1 MPNVRIELITKNIN
15 RETIYN
21 RSYYINI
28 DDSLTIG
35 ELKENFI
42 NKYLRD
48 RGINPD
54 GKILLTENIVIKDFD
69 QVDLNDGS
77 IIRDFSH
84 PGYYR
89 NTFYLDY
96 REPLY
101 RNDRINYNYIQPRR
115 NEIINNYIAQE
126 RHTPEP
132 VVVNQNRDII
142 QPRRNEIINNYR
154 GQERQTPVPVVNQNR
169 DMETMFEDASQGLL
183 QQQQQSRQVAE
194 ITAGLEAQIAQ
205 IREKSRLGL
214 LNPKLEVVKRRIQ
227 LYNSNQVPNEFRC
240 PITLEIMEDPVITAD
255 GHTFERNAILM
266 WFQNGRN
273 LISPKTN
280 QRLRHGNLIP
290 NIALRNRIQ
299 DWIKGFKEEMSGG
312 FNF

>member
-1 MPNVRIELITKNIN
+1 MPNVRITLVTKNIN

-21 RSYYINI
+21 RTYYINM

-35 ELKENFI
+35 ELKVNFI
-42 NKYLRD
+42 NKYLED
-48 RGINPD
+48 RNINPD

-69 QVDLNDGS
+69 QEDLNDGG

-115 NEIINNYIAQE
+115 NEIINNYRAQE

-142 QPRRNEIINNYR
+142 QQPINNYR

-169 DMETMFEDASQGLL
+169 DMETMFEDVSQGLQ
-183 QQQQQSRQVAE
+183 QQQQQSRQASE
-194 ITAGLEAQIAQ
+194 ITAKLEAQIAQ

-255 GHTFERNAILM
+255 GHTFEKNAILM

-299 DWIKGFKEEMSGG
+299 DWMKGFKEEMSGG